1 MATDIKPLDLVV
13 SLCAVTHT
21 IRLCDNIWIN
31 SPRFRFFFETN
42 ESLILMSYLRCTTS
56 VCNNLIAFSI
66 F

>member
-31 SPRFRFFFETN
+31 SLRFRFFF
-42 ESLILMSYLRCTTS
+42 RDK
-56 VCNNLIAFSI
+56 
-66 F
+66 